1 MASLVQ
7 AAISGN
13 GRSMASPQDLHAQD
27 VGNKPIVIQH
37 SISWIGDRTKVVP
50 NRSWPLEMDERC
62 RVVFVQAAS
71 EKHESATPGPFAGLA
86 EQVRAAK
93 GTFRPVTEAELSAAL
108 SDLKTKVA
116 RLAWLLSDTSD
127 AAKPAIDRWKEM
139 LRWNQ
144 LQAIAVRDGEPDPD
158 EVQKVDIAIRDAES
172 SDALDRPAGER
183 AIPQT
188 SLDFRTA
195 LQEVHAALQR
205 YRMLL
210 IAAGPKGQGDFDRL
224 LDELAKSISADPATW
239 SSNANPNPG
248 ELLGKLQAEGQ
259 APQLV
264 AQIRQYFAQP
274 NLMIQAPQEFIARI
288 SGGAIDVQPNDH
300 YTDNI
305 LDTTIVGKTR
315 PRDDLKKT
323 VTLVPNNDHAVLAV
337 RFTGTVDSDTVGYH
351 PPVTITS
358 HGTTELVGTTQVT
371 IDGDGFA
378 SAPWCS
384 SACTHT
390 CIECIAVCGGR
401 LVQRIATRKVYQS
414 KPEAECIA
422 GQHAQR
428 LLAEQLESSSK
439 EALGKSN
446 DNFKTKMRDPL
457 ASWGAY
463 PRLHYAT
470 TATALTIQA
479 VEQND
484 FQLSAPTEA
493 PPVADNPFLAMRV
506 HESFV
511 NNLLAAS
518 LGGRTVSQAQFEG
531 GVGNFLG
538 PNAAAKTRMGGETA
552 EQIKEKEAKMTD
564 VERENYRNELKRKR
578 EFRKITFAEQNPVT
592 VQFTNEG
599 FSITI
604 RGTRFEGEDLD
615 RPALEEDI
623 TAHYKFEPAD
633 APTHATRT
641 GPLDIAP
648 PASRK
653 ISGGE
658 GIARRRVEERKLRD
672 RFDELL
678 PETIKFEGLDFSES
692 DDPWN
697 KIGAL
702 KAERVRSGNGWLS
715 IDWQQATP

>member
-1 MASLVQ
+1 MVSLVH

-13 GRSMASPQDLHAQD
+13 GTSSTSPKELLAQS
-27 VGNKPIVIQH
+27 VVSKPNVLQH
-37 SISWIGDRTKVVP
+37 SISWIGDRSKATP
-50 NRSWPLEMDERC
+50 NRSWPIDFDEDS
-62 RVVFVQAAS
+62 RVVFVQAPA
-71 EKHESATPGPFAGLA
+71 EKHESPAPGPFSGLA

-93 GTFRPVTEAELSAAL
+93 GSFRPVSEADLSAAI
-108 SDLKTKVA
+108 SDVKTEVA
-116 RLAWLLSDTSD
+116 RVAWLLSDTSE
-127 AAKPAIDRWKEM
+127 AAKPANDRWKEI
-139 LRWNQ
+139 LKWDQ
-144 LQAIAVRDGEPDPD
+144 LQAVIAPNAKSDPD
-158 EVQKVDIAIRDAES
+158 EVQKIDDAIRDAQS
-172 SDALDRPAGER
+172 SDALDRAAGEKE
-183 AIPQT
+183 IPQN
-188 SLDFRTA
+188 SLDLRSA
-195 LQEVHAALQR
+195 LNDVHVALQR
-205 YRMLL
+205 YRLLL
-210 IAAGPKGQGDFDRL
+210 IAAGPKGHADFDTL
-224 LDELAKSISADPATW
+224 IDELAKSISADPASW
-239 SSNANPNPG
+239 SSNAGPSPG
-248 ELLGKLQAEGQ
+248 ELLGKLQAEGR

-264 AQIRQYFAQP
+264 AEIRRYFAQP
-274 NLMIQAPQEFIARI
+274 NLMIQAPQEFISRI
-288 SGGAIDVQPNDH
+288 SGGAIEVQPNDH
-300 YTDNI
+300 FTDNI
-305 LDTTIVGKTR
+305 LDTNIVGKTH

-323 VTLVPNNDHAVLAV
+323 VTLVPNNDHAVLGV

-401 LVQRIATRKVYQS
+401 LVQRIATRKVYQK

-428 LLAEQLESSSK
+428 LLAEQLESNSK

-446 DNFKTKMRDPL
+446 DNFKARMRDPL

-493 PPVADNPFLAMRV
+493 PPVTGNPFLAMRV
-506 HESFV
+506 HESFI

-538 PNAAAKTRMGGETA
+538 PNAAAKTRMGGESA

-592 VQFTNEG
+592 VLFTDQG

-615 RPALEEDI
+615 RPALDEDI

-633 APTHATRT
+633 APTRAVRT

-658 GIARRRVEERKLRD
+658 GIARRKFEERKLRD
-672 RFDELL
+672 RFNELL

-702 KAERVRSGNGWLS
+702 KAERVHSGDGWLS
-715 IDWQQATP
+715 IDWQQASP